1 MQLKIDTMKHLNLLI
16 LGGIVIIL
24 SIIFGVATLK
34 VTGKYRFKRNATEML
49 VKVTTQSQYLDMS
62 RVKELVRND
71 TVAIID
77 IRTPKEFAG
86 FHIEEAQNIP
96 FDRLLDDEFIEIL
109 ESNQMKIL
117 YGSNSV
123 GANAAWM
130 VLTQYGY
137 DKIYVLDGGV
147 QDWITQ
153 VETRDIFKD
162 AYKNDETPVY
172 SYSEVM
178 NPENE

>member
-1 MQLKIDTMKHLNLLI
+1 MKHLNLLI
-16 LGGIVIIL
+16 LGSIVIIL

-34 VTGKYRFKRNATEML
+34 VTGKYRFQRSATEML
-49 VKVTTQSQYLDMS
+49 AKVNTQSQYLEMS
-62 RVKELVRND
+62 EAKELVRKD
-71 TVAIID
+71 TVIFID

-86 FHIEEAQNIP
+86 YHIENSRNIP
-96 FDRLLDDEFIEIL
+96 FDRLLDDDFIDVL
-109 ESNQMKIL
+109 DNDQMKIL

-123 GANAAWM
+123 GSNAAWM

-137 DKIYVLDGGV
+137 DKLFVLDGGV

-162 AYKNDETPVY
+162 GYKSDETPLY
-172 SYSEVM
+172 NYSEVM
-178 NPENE
+178 NPESE